1 MERRFCRQQW
11 AMVVGGDQ
19 GATVSTCIAIRS
31 LTLSYLIVT
40 SNKIRFWV
48 EIARVDDR
56 GLKNYPKNLDRG
68 RCLKGANDIQNVL
81 IESEQENGTRENA
94 SFWIQEPITPPDEK
108 EMFSCT
114 ILLVGFA
121 IGYLVSRIN
130 YSEVLQRWGVW
141 QVFGTHRSI
150 RVPLPFNPK

>member
-1 MERRFCRQQW
+1 
-11 AMVVGGDQ
+11 MVVGGDQ

-40 SNKIRFWV
+40 SNKFWV
-48 EIARVDDR
+48 VIARVDDR
-56 GLKNYPKNLDRG
+56 GLKNYQKNLDRG
-68 RCLKGANDIQNVL
+68 RCLNEANDIQNVL
-81 IESEQENGTRENA
+81 IEFEQENGTRENA
-94 SFWIQEPITPPDEK
+94 SFWIQKPITPPDEK

-130 YSEVLQRWGVW
+130 YSEVLQR
-141 QVFGTHRSI
+141 
-150 RVPLPFNPK
+150 